1 MTTPDHS
8 EAIAHLSAAD
18 ERLAAVIAR
27 VGPCDLRPGGHSF
40 SALADAIVA
49 QQISIQAAAAI
60 WGRLEALLGGA
71 VTPAA
76 LLARSEEELRGVGL
90 SGQKLRYLRDLAGR
104 AAAGELDGLEQL
116 DDEAVIARLTAVKGV
131 GRWTAEIHLLF
142 ALGRPDVLPAD
153 DLGLRYAVQQ
163 LCGLPEPPPAKE
175 VRRIGERWRPY
186 RSVASWYLWRGRRL
200 PDGPAITFA

>member
-1 MTTPDHS
+1 MTIPDYS

-27 VGPCDLRPGGHSF
+27 VGPCDLRPTGHSF

-60 WGRLEALLGGA
+60 WGRLSALLDGA
-71 VTPAA
+71 VTPER
-76 LLARSEEELRGVGL
+76 LLARADEELRGVGL
-90 SGQKLRYLRDLAGR
+90 SGQKLRYLQDLAAR
-104 AAAGELDGLEQL
+104 AAAGELDDLEQL
-116 DDEAVIARLTAVKGV
+116 DDEAAIARLTAVKGI

-142 ALGRPDVLPAD
+142 GLGRPDVLPAD

-163 LCGLPEPPPAKE
+163 VYELPAPPPAKE
-175 VRRIGERWRPY
+175 IRRIGESWRPY
-186 RSVASWYLWRGRRL
+186 RSLASWYLWRGRRL
-200 PDGPAITFA
+200 KDAPAITFT

>member
-1 MTTPDHS
+1 MSTPDHS
-8 EAIAHLSAAD
+8 AAIAHLSAAD

-27 VGPCDLRPGGHSF
+27 VGPCDLRPTGHSF

-60 WGRLEALLGGA
+60 WRRLEALLDGA
-71 VTPAA
+71 VTPER
-76 LLARSEEELRGVGL
+76 LLEREDEELRGVGL
-90 SGQKLRYLRDLAGR
+90 SGQKLRYLRDLAAR

-116 DDEAVIARLTAVKGV
+116 DDEAVIARLTAVKGI

-163 LCGLPEPPPAKE
+163 LHGLPEPPPAKE
-175 VRRIGERWRPY
+175 VRRIGELWRPH

-200 PDGPAITFA
+200 PEGAAITFA